1 MNFTHIPHFLRLGI
15 SFSVARHHVNCPRTL
30 FYHLSGSLC
39 HLSSRC
45 LQCLLIFLPATS
57 FIFCSFFPEVP
68 LCLCIMLS
76 FGSSCLIFN
85 LWVVLR
91 CPHSFLLPFLL
102 VFLPTVFMGTH
113 WDWGGWKKKC
123 ARTECYFSHHCC
135 VKHPGE
141 RLADAQPVHWF
152 SVEMHFFSLVDQT
165 CLVVFS

>member
-15 SFSVARHHVNCPRTL
+15 SFSVARHHVSCPRTL

-57 FIFCSFFPEVP
+57 FIFCSFFPEVA

-113 WDWGGWKKKC
+113 WDWGGVEEKGLNATSVITAVLNTLKK
-123 ARTECYFSHHCC
+123 ENW
-135 VKHPGE
+135 
-141 RLADAQPVHWF
+141 LADTQPVHWF